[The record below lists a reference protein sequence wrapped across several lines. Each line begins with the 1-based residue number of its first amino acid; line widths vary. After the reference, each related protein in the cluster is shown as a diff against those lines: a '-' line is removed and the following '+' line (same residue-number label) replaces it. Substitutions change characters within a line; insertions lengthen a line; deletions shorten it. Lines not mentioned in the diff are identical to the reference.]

1 MASLVTALAAD
12 HAAAASGTAEFFS
25 MGTDTLSSLVYSDAN
40 GITAVTS
47 TTLNAYGSAVR
58 YVGEPVDV
66 VLKNAAGAV
75 VMQFTHVDDA
85 RVVRLESSAFTGPNV
100 NGNGQVVAGGRTTE
114 AAAWALFGAS
124 VGTTNATV
132 TINGTTYTIVN
143 AIGQTSRVFNVRSYG
158 ADNTGAQDAG
168 TAITATMT
176 AAVAAGGGWIYF
188 PAGTYRISSTI
199 QISSALL
206 QFAGDGPGV
215 SIIKSYIASAS
226 AAINN
231 AGFTGISSLII
242 QGLTFTHNT
251 TSTVYAVQLA
261 DAYHAVV
268 RDCEFTNHATGV
280 VVSSSGSNWQHV
292 AIERCRGTAGAT
304 SAGATGVFGVGGS
317 AKGVTF
323 RSCRAYGGA
332 TSGNETGFMTAST
345 ASYIAFV
352 DCYAENMTRGNGTG
366 FKLSDGT
373 SNILLEGC
381 KGSGNDLDFAA
392 GTGGSPPAGVTSVG
406 NMFASITDISTTG
419 EAFRRLNTQT
429 TSDATAAFTVTPAF
443 ATYATTA
450 SFHQAVISTYA
461 VGAPTAT
468 IAVPTGLA
476 NLPIGT
482 VIEFTFAKTGANQ
495 LNITWNAAYLSA
507 NASSAFGGLA
517 SVASANQASVRFRV
531 ISTTQLACC
540 GVGATVA
547 V

>member
-12 HAAAASGTAEFFS
+12 HAAAASGTAEFYS
-25 MGTDTLSSLVYSDAN
+25 MGTAQLSSLVYSDAN

-47 TTLNAYGSAVR
+47 TTLDAHGSAVR

-66 VLKNAAGAV
+66 VIKNVTGAT
-75 VMQFTHVDDA
+75 VMSFTHIDDA
-85 RVVRLESSAFTGPNV
+85 RVVRLESSAFTGPNT

-124 VGTTNATV
+124 VGTANATV
-132 TINGTTYTIVN
+132 TVNGTTYTIVN

-168 TAITATMT
+168 TAITAAMT

-206 QFAGDGPGV
+206 QFAGDGEGV

-231 AGFTGISSLII
+231 AGFTGACSLII

-268 RDCEFTNHATGV
+268 RDCEFTNHATAV
-280 VVSSSGSNWQHV
+280 VVSSAGSNWQHV
-292 AIERCRGTAGAT
+292 TVERCRGTAGAT
-304 SAGATGVFGVGGS
+304 SPGAAGVFGAAGS

-345 ASYIAFV
+345 ASYVRFM
-352 DCYAENMTRGNGTG
+352 DCYAEAMTRGTGNG
-366 FKLSDGT
+366 FQFSNGT
-373 SNILLEGC
+373 SNITAVAC
-381 KGSGNDLDFAA
+381 TGSGNDTDL
-392 GTGGSPPAGVTSVG
+392 TVGSTASAVSQYG
-406 NMFASITDISTTG
+406 NMFATITDLSTTG
-419 EAFRRLNTQT
+419 EAFRRVNTQT
-429 TSDATAAFTVTPAF
+429 TSSALVTFTVTPAF

-450 SFHQAVISTYA
+450 TFHQNVISTYT
-461 VGAPTAT
+461 VGAATAT
-468 IAVPTGLA
+468 IAIPSGLA

-482 VIEFTFAKTGANQ
+482 IVEFTFIKVGANL
-495 LNITWNAAYLSA
+495 LNLTWNAAYLSP
-507 NASSAFGGLA
+507 NESSAFGGMA
-517 SVASANQASVRFRV
+517 TVASAFQSSVRFRV

-540 GVGATVA
+540 GVGASVA
-547 V
+547 I